1 MSNKLMKTDIFC
13 TKNSGELLRKPFC
26 ALIVSMLLL
35 SSGCASIGHEFPAGQ
50 ISTIRIG
57 ETTQNDI
64 YTTFGKPWRTGLDN
78 GMKTWTY
85 GNYRYSLFS
94 DHSAEDLVIKFDKRN
109 VVSAFVFNTTK
120 RSK

>member
-1 MSNKLMKTDIFC
+1 MKTDILSL
-13 TKNSGELLRKPFC
+13 TSSARLLRKTC
-26 ALIVSMLLL
+26 CGLVMLMLLL

-57 ETTQNDI
+57 ETTQNDV

-85 GNYRYSLFS
+85 GNYQYSLFS
-94 DHSAEDLVIKFDKRN
+94 DQSVEDLVIKFDKRN
-109 VVSAFVFNTTK
+109 IVSGYVFNTTK

>member
-1 MSNKLMKTDIFC
+1 MKTAFFGL
-13 TKNSGELLRKPFC
+13 TSSARMLRKLFC
-26 ALIVSMLLL
+26 GLAVLMLLL

-50 ISTIRIG
+50 ISTIHIG
-57 ETTQNDI
+57 ETTQNEI
-64 YTTFGKPWRTGLDN
+64 YATFGKPWRTGIDN

-85 GNYRYSLFS
+85 GNYRYNLFS

-109 VVSAFVFNTTK
+109 IVAAFVFNTTK

>member
-1 MSNKLMKTDIFC
+1 MMIFFR
-13 TKNSGELLRKPFC
+13 SAFSIGLLRKTSFG
-26 ALIVSMLLL
+26 LILSILLL
-35 SSGCASIGHEFPAGQ
+35 SSGCASVGHEFPAGQ
-50 ISTIRIG
+50 VSTIRIG

-64 YTTFGKPWRTGLDN
+64 YTTFGAPWRTGIEN

-85 GNYRYSLFS
+85 GNYHYSLFNDAS
-94 DHSAEDLVIKFDKRN
+94 TEDLVIKFDKKG

>member
-1 MSNKLMKTDIFC
+1 MSNKWMKTELFC
-13 TKNSGELLRKPFC
+13 NKYSVRLLRKTFC
-26 ALIVSMLLL
+26 GLVVLMLLL

-64 YTTFGKPWRTGLDN
+64 YTTFGKPWRTGIDN

-85 GNYRYSLFS
+85 GNYQYSLFS

>member
-1 MSNKLMKTDIFC
+1 MKTAFFGLTSPVRLVRKAFC
-13 TKNSGELLRKPFC
+13 GLAVL
-26 ALIVSMLLL
+26 MLLL

-50 ISTIRIG
+50 ISTIHIG
-57 ETTQNDI
+57 QTTQNEV
-64 YTTFGKPWRTGLDN
+64 YTTFGKPWRTGIDN

-94 DHSAEDLVIKFDKRN
+94 DHSAEDLVIKFNKRN
-109 VVSAFVFNTTK
+109 IVAAYIFNTTK

>member
-1 MSNKLMKTDIFC
+1 MKTDILGLTC
-13 TKNSGELLRKPFC
+13 PDRLRRKTFC
-26 ALIVSMLLL
+26 ALVVLMLLL
-35 SSGCASIGHEFPAGQ
+35 SSGCATVGHEFPAGQ

-64 YTTFGKPWRTGLDN
+64 YTTFGKPWRTGIEN

-109 VVSAFVFNTTK
+109 IVSAFTFNTTK

>member
-1 MSNKLMKTDIFC
+1 MKTELFC
-13 TKNSGELLRKPFC
+13 TKCSVRLLRKTFC
-26 ALIVSMLLL
+26 GLAVVMLLL

-64 YTTFGKPWRTGLDN
+64 YTTFGKPWRTGIDN

-85 GNYRYSLFS
+85 GNYQYSLFS

>member
-1 MSNKLMKTDIFC
+1 MKTDIFGL
-13 TKNSGELLRKPFC
+13 TRSVRLLRKSFLGL
-26 ALIVSMLLL
+26 AMLMLLL
-35 SSGCASIGHEFPAGQ
+35 SSGCATIGHEFPAGQ

-64 YTTFGKPWRTGLDN
+64 YTTFGKPWRTGMDN

-109 VVSAFVFNTTK
+109 VVSAYVFNTTK

>member
-1 MSNKLMKTDIFC
+1 MKTAFFGLIRPARM
-13 TKNSGELLRKPFC
+13 LRKSFRG
-26 ALIVSMLLL
+26 LVVSMLLL

-50 ISTIRIG
+50 ISTIHIG

-64 YTTFGKPWRTGLDN
+64 YATFGKPWRTGIDN

-85 GNYRYSLFS
+85 GNYRYSLLS

-109 VVSAFVFNTTK
+109 IVAAFVFNTTK

>member
-1 MSNKLMKTDIFC
+1 MKTELFC
-13 TKNSGELLRKPFC
+13 TRSSGGLLRKTFC
-26 ALIVSMLLL
+26 GLAVLMLLI

-57 ETTQNDI
+57 ETTQNEI
-64 YTTFGKPWRTGLDN
+64 YSTFGKPWRTGIDN